1 MRFLLFIKPHL
12 LMLKTS
18 KTSKGNIKAKYY
30 ESGKCEEEGCDI
42 DVQTGRLITSTR

>member
-42 DVQTGRLITSTR
+42 DVQLGGL